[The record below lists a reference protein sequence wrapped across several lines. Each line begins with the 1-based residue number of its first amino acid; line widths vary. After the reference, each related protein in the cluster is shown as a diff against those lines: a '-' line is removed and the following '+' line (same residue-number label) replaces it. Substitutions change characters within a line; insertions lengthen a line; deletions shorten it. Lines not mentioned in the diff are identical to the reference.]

1 MTDDFFR
8 LLASK
13 PVEAKSRLDGQ
24 VCVITGATG
33 IAAAAAHRFVA
44 EGAKV
49 FTIGIDDDECADL
62 HDALGDAGADHAWA
76 AADLTDEAATVAA
89 FESGLER
96 FGTIDGLF
104 AVAGGSG
111 RRFGDGPTDT
121 ISLEAWQ
128 ATLDLNLTTS
138 FLSVRETLRH
148 LLAKD
153 LPGGSIVV
161 VSSVLA
167 EHPSPDHFPT
177 HAYATAKGAQLA
189 LVRATAARYAS
200 QHVRVNAI
208 VPAVIDTPMSARAKD
223 DEATSSYL
231 AEKQPLAGG
240 MIPADDVASAALF
253 LLSDEARYITGQ
265 VIAVDGGWSVAEA

>member
-1 MTDDFFR
+1 MERT
-8 LLASK
+8 A
-13 PVEAKSRLDGQ
+13 RLDGH

-44 EGAKV
+44 EGSKV
-49 FTIGIDDDECADL
+49 FTIGIDGDECASL
-62 HDALGDAGADHAWA
+62 HDALGDAGSDHAWA

-89 FESGLER
+89 FESCLGR
-96 FGTIDGLF
+96 FGEIDGLF

-111 RRFGDGPTDT
+111 RKFGDGPTDVV
-121 ISLEAWQ
+121 SLEAWQ

-138 FLSVRETLRH
+138 FLSMREALRH

-153 LPGGSIVV
+153 APAGSIVV

-167 EHPSPDHFPT
+167 EYPSPDLFPT

-189 LVRATAARYAS
+189 LVRATAARYAP
-200 QHVRVNAI
+200 QHIRVNAI

-223 DEATSSYL
+223 DHATSSYL
-231 AEKQPLAGG
+231 SKKQPLSGG
-240 MIPADDVASAALF
+240 LIPSDDVAAAALY
-253 LLSDEARYITGQ
+253 LLSDEARSVTGQ
-265 VIAVDGGWSVAEA
+265 VLGVDGGWSVTEV